1 MCVVVDCRLCLSMDE
16 KVGARGDRWMDC
28 GSRAADARERDE
40 EEGGNKPR
48 RGGERGKR
56 KEDSLSLFTGS

>member
-1 MCVVVDCRLCLSMDE
+1 MVVDDSRPCRLSME
-16 KVGARGDRWMDC
+16 EQAGARGDRWMDC

-40 EEGGNKPR
+40 EGGNKPR
-48 RGGERGKR
+48 RGGEKGKR